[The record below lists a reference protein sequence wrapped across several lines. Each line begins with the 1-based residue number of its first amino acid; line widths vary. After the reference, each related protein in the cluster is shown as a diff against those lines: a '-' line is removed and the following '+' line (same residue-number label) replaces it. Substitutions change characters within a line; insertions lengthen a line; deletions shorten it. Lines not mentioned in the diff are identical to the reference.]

1 MSKNALP
8 PQLTQIAADIFQV
21 CLPLPFALNHVNCYL
36 LRGDT
41 GWTVFD
47 TGLNTPA
54 GREGWQAAFAALEIG
69 PGDIEQIILTHVHPD
84 HYGMAGWLQEW
95 CGAPVWMSPREAELE
110 ELVWKRNDLVGAMLR
125 MFGQAGVPAEAKEK
139 MIGATGKT
147 RQLTLPHP
155 HTVKLLQPGTTL
167 TIGQRQLTALH
178 APGHSDG
185 QLIFYDSADK
195 LMLSGDQVLIKITP
209 NIGLWPMTDPDPLG
223 RYLASLRELMAFDV
237 RVALPGH
244 GPLINDWRGRLV
256 EIQQHHAERLETMMA
271 SINGSGLTPYQVSAY
286 AFNLDRLSPHE
297 VRFAIAETLAHLEYL
312 VQQQHLHRSENGVL
326 RYYLL
331 G

>member
-1 MSKNALP
+1 MSKNTLP
-8 PQLTQIAADIFQV
+8 QHLTQIAADIFQLR
-21 CLPLPFALNHVNCYL
+21 LPLPFALNHVNCYL
-36 LRGDT
+36 LAGDRG
-41 GWTVFD
+41 WNIFD

-84 HYGMAGWLQEW
+84 HYGMAGWLQE
-95 CGAPVWMSPREAELE
+95 CCNAPVWMSPREAELS
-110 ELVWKRNDLVGAMLR
+110 ELVWKRSDLLGALPR
-125 MFGQAGVPAEAKEK
+125 MFGQAGVPPEIKEE
-139 MIGATGKT
+139 IIAATGKT

-155 HTVKLLQPGTTL
+155 HTVKHLQPGATL

-195 LMLSGDQVLIKITP
+195 VMLSGDQVLIKITP

-223 RYLASLRELMAFDV
+223 RYLTSLRELMALEV
-237 RVALPGH
+237 RLALPGH
-244 GPLINDWRGRLV
+244 GPLINDWQGRLA
-256 EIQQHHAERLETMMA
+256 ELEQHHAKRLETMMA
-271 SINGSGLTPYQVSAY
+271 NIDSAGLTPYQVSAY

-297 VRFAIAETLAHLEYL
+297 VRFAVAETLAHLEYL
-312 VQQQHLHRSENGVL
+312 VQQQHLRRRENGVL
-326 RYYLL
+326 RYYRS
-331 G
+331 